1 MHKPPQTSVIIVS
14 FNTREILRACL
25 ARLFQV
31 ARDLEIEAIVV
42 DNNSRDAS
50 ADMVERDFPAVKLI
64 RSGVNL
70 GFAAANNLGF
80 KQACGEFVLLLNPDA
95 LLEPGAL
102 QKSLAHIAADPAIG
116 MGGGRLLD
124 ASGRMQPSARR
135 YPSLLNEILVISG
148 LAARFPKSRFFGRFD
163 RTWDESGCPAPVD
176 WVPGAFALMRK
187 SALDAVGPFDERFFL
202 YYEEVDLCLR
212 FRRAG
217 WTIWYW
223 PDVLVRHTGG
233 ESSKTVKDVEFS
245 ASGSQLT
252 LWRMRSALLYY
263 RKHHGALVTSLVAL
277 LEGGWHQLRSL
288 RARLLGNLRKHQ
300 ESSRVVALMRRAWL
314 ETRCGA
320 ISPPRPW

>member
-1 MHKPPQTSVIIVS
+1 MRKSPKTSVIIVS

-25 ARLFQV
+25 ARLFEV
-31 ARDLEIEAIVV
+31 THDLDVEAIVV
-42 DNNSRDAS
+42 DNNSSDAS
-50 ADMVERDFPAVKLI
+50 ADMVERDFPNVKLI
-64 RSGVNL
+64 RSTVNL

-80 KQACGEFVLLLNPDA
+80 KQAGGEFVLLLNPDA

-102 QKSLAHIAADPAIG
+102 NRALSYITADPAIG

-124 ASGRMQPSARR
+124 AAGRMQPSARR
-135 YPSLLNEILVISG
+135 YPSLLNEILVLSG

-163 RTWDESGCPAPVD
+163 RTWDDSGRPAPVD

-223 PDVLVRHTGG
+223 PDVVVLHTGG

-245 ASGSQLT
+245 SSGSQLT

-263 RKHHGALVTSLVAL
+263 RKHHGAVAASLVAL
-277 LEGGWHQLRSL
+277 IEGGWHQLRGL
-288 RARLLGNLRKHQ
+288 RARLLGNPRKQQ